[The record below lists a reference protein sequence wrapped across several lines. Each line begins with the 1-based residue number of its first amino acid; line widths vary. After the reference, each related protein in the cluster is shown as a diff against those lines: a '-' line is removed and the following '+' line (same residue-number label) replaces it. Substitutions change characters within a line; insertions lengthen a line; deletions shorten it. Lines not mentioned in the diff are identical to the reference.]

1 MQSTDFQI
9 NITPKISALNSN
21 VVFEFIFNNDYDISP
36 IKAIKAK
43 VHSYTNLQQLILD
56 IVYLNKEIPLATKQ
70 VEVNKDNHITYLLD
84 NLSLDQIDDN
94 SIFNISSLNFEL
106 IDSEGKGI
114 IDKVLIVQII
124 KNKGEIQKN
133 II

>member
-1 MQSTDFQI
+1 M
-9 NITPKISALNSN
+9 
-21 VVFEFIFNNDYDISP
+21 
-36 IKAIKAK
+36 
-43 VHSYTNLQQLILD
+43 
-56 IVYLNKEIPLATKQ
+56 ATKQ

>member
-43 VHSYTNLQQLILD
+43 VHSYTNLQ
-56 IVYLNKEIPLATKQ
+56 
-70 VEVNKDNHITYLLD
+70 
-84 NLSLDQIDDN
+84 
-94 SIFNISSLNFEL
+94 
-106 IDSEGKGI
+106 
-114 IDKVLIVQII
+114 
-124 KNKGEIQKN
+124 
-133 II
+133 